1 MVRHNRSLAAL
12 ALACAL
18 VIATA
23 GETRGLATPLG
34 GAWLD
39 TKQIHNWN
47 KIGETIPKAP
57 APVGDPA
64 TSGRCAGTV
73 RPATTQ
79 EDRAL
84 TAAGWKLFRPYEL
97 YAGTS
102 LVAAMASVDGMCRP
116 LQFNI
121 FVFSNARFGGTLSPV
136 LMNSRTDGALSETYL
151 DDSSHLMATFT
162 RYRDQDPLCCPSRI
176 TTLEYSLISSHAV
189 PLIVPMQASTNPTG
203 SQ

>member
-1 MVRHNRSLAAL
+1 MDHHNRLLAAL
-12 ALACAL
+12 ALASAL
-18 VIATA
+18 VMVTA
-23 GETRGLATPLG
+23 GTTRSWASPSG
-34 GAWLD
+34 GVWLD
-39 TKQIHNWN
+39 AKQIHNWN
-47 KIGETIPKAP
+47 KIAETIPKAP

-64 TSGRCAGTV
+64 TSGRCAETV
-73 RPATTQ
+73 RPATTP

-97 YAGTS
+97 FAGTS

-151 DDSSHLMATFT
+151 DGSSHLMATYT

-176 TTLEYSLISSHAV
+176 TALEYSLISSHAV
-189 PLIVPMQASTNPTG
+189 PLILPMQASTNPTG